1 MMNDKIQKQEAGDG
15 STNLQGQ
22 SIIIHQGISYSDA
35 KEIAL
40 DVYKSNFIQLS
51 QSAGELAQKR
61 AEEIT
66 DNFLTKLK
74 EDNKDAINSM
84 QDPSMQ
90 SALYE
95 IQKQYVKTGDKDL
108 EELLVDILVERAS
121 VTERNLHQIVLDESL
136 TIASKLTLEQMDAL
150 TLNFIISQTSNST
163 LLNLDKLIEYLK
175 THITP
180 FIGSITDNSS
190 CYKHLDYVGCISLM
204 HMQSMKKIEEIFLLQ
219 YPGLFSKGFTKE
231 KFENDIGNFNEF
243 HNIIISCLHDPDLF
257 QISAINEEVINK
269 ICESNNIT
277 NENKTKIVN
286 LFNSC
291 KFSSSEVK
299 KYILDKI
306 PEIEKLFKL
315 WDESG
320 LSKFNFT
327 TVGIAIAQA
336 NFRRK
341 SGIKLDLSMWVN

>member
-1 MMNDKIQKQEAGDG
+1 MINDKIQKQEAGDG

-74 EDNKDAINSM
+74 EDNEDAINSM

-150 TLNFIISQTSNST
+150 TLNFIISQTDTAT
-163 LLNLDKLIEYLK
+163 LI
-175 THITP
+175 H
-180 FIGSITDNSS
+180 
-190 CYKHLDYVGCISLM
+190 
-204 HMQSMKKIEEIFLLQ
+204 
-219 YPGLFSKGFTKE
+219 TK
-231 KFENDIGNFNEF
+231 N
-243 HNIIISCLHDPDLF
+243 
-257 QISAINEEVINK
+257 
-269 ICESNNIT
+269 T
-277 NENKTKIVN
+277 
-286 LFNSC
+286 
-291 KFSSSEVK
+291 
-299 KYILDKI
+299 
-306 PEIEKLFKL
+306 KLF
-315 WDESG
+315 
-320 LSKFNFT
+320 
-327 TVGIAIAQA
+327 
-336 NFRRK
+336 
-341 SGIKLDLSMWVN
+341 